1 MSQQPRISS
10 FFVPSPTTAAYEA
23 QLQRDRNE
31 HSIAAQE
38 SAIQRTEQQAR
49 KRIREQS
56 NTQQKRRPGRP
67 RKDTTH
73 SNVTINNTT
82 NITSS
87 TLSLTTSGDINIGK
101 VNIAI
106 DSNACL

>member
-1 MSQQPRISS
+1 MNLSDSHGLLPHPHRITLRSTEIAPPHHTLRAGNMSQQSRISA
-10 FFVPSPTTAAYEA
+10 FFAPSPTTAAYEA

-56 NTQQKRRPGRP
+56 NTQEAVYF
-67 RKDTTH
+67 T
-73 SNVTINNTT
+73 
-82 NITSS
+82 
-87 TLSLTTSGDINIGK
+87 
-101 VNIAI
+101 
-106 DSNACL
+106 